1 MNTQVIKDSDGNDEI
16 LIEPQ
21 KLVTKNSKKPTADN
35 ANFLELLELDVL
47 LPEDPIFAPALKITA
62 IDERLGGFIKPVVG
76 TGAVSLETKC
86 FWGEN
91 FVPLNMEFFDTEAGN
106 ADDNAGA
113 DGAQGKAM
121 TEEEKALAEEKKK
134 EAEEKASARAA
145 RRATHALQHKE
156 KDKKMTKTNSK
167 KLALLQNT
175 STSLKMRNLERYL
188 GQKILELAS
197 LGHSV
202 RLKWLIEQSGKKTR
216 RP

>member
-1 MNTQVIKDSDGNDEI
+1 M
-16 LIEPQ
+16 
-21 KLVTKNSKKPTADN
+21 
-35 ANFLELLELDVL
+35 ELLELDVL

-113 DGAQGKAM
+113 DGAKGKEM

-156 KDKKMTKTNSK
+156 KDQKKSTLMLEHSDH
-167 KLALLQNT
+167 T
-175 STSLKMRNLERYL
+175 SNVSEKSTPGGPSCV
-188 GQKILELAS
+188 AP
-197 LGHSV
+197 
-202 RLKWLIEQSGKKTR
+202 TR
-216 RP
+216 SI